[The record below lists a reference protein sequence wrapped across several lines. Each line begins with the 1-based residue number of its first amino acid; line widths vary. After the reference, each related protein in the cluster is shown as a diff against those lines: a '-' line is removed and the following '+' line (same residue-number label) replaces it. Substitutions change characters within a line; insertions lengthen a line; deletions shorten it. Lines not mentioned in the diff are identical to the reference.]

1 MNVPTYTPEQKGEID
16 RKNFLVNVLEGGLF
30 ISSGAFIHPQ
40 TVLPALISKLG
51 GNNLVIG
58 AFGVV
63 VYFGLFLPQIFSAR
77 HVETLAWKK
86 RWVLR
91 IGMIH
96 RTMVLL
102 MGLLVLFFGGEHPTT
117 TLWLFLIMF
126 ASMQVI
132 IGVATPG
139 WFEMYAKL
147 TPPRKRGRLAG
158 LRNSLGGAA
167 AFVCGLI
174 LTWILAVSPFPLG
187 FAFAFFAAYLLQMSS
202 LFSQHWLVE
211 GEPSITTSRR
221 PVFAFLRELPNV
233 VRNNPPFRNFII
245 SSALLTIGAMPV
257 GFFTVYA
264 LKHFNAGE
272 EVVGEFTLTM
282 VAAQVASG
290 LVNGLIADKQ
300 GNKLVLLIAA
310 TSLLVASLTAFLAP
324 SLGWFRLVYFFLGI
338 NLGSE
343 VTTRY
348 NIAIEFGPARQRSTY
363 IGLMNTMLAPWYF
376 SAMVGGAL
384 SQMFGFG
391 ALFMTAALFSVAGI
405 LYLHYRVADP
415 RMLAVPRPPAG

>member
-1 MNVPTYTPEQKGEID
+1 
-16 RKNFLVNVLEGGLF
+16 
-30 ISSGAFIHPQ
+30 
-40 TVLPALISKLG
+40 
-51 GNNLVIG
+51 
-58 AFGVV
+58 
-63 VYFGLFLPQIFSAR
+63 
-77 HVETLAWKK
+77 
-86 RWVLR
+86 
-91 IGMIH
+91 
-96 RTMVLL
+96 
-102 MGLLVLFFGGEHPTT
+102 
-117 TLWLFLIMF
+117 
-126 ASMQVI
+126 
-132 IGVATPG
+132 
-139 WFEMYAKL
+139 MYAKL

-174 LTWILAVSPFPLG
+174 LTWILAISPFPLG
-187 FAFAFFAAYLLQMSS
+187 FAFALFGAYLLQMSS
-202 LFSQHWLVE
+202 LLTQHWLVE
-211 GEPSITTSRR
+211 GEPSITTNRR
-221 PVFAFLRELPNV
+221 PVFAFLRELPSV

-264 LKHFNAGE
+264 LKEFNAGE

-290 LVNGLIADKQ
+290 LVNGLIADKR

-310 TSLLVASLTAFLAP
+310 ASLLIASLTAFLAP

-343 VTTRY
+343 MTTRY

-384 SQMFGFG
+384 SQIFGFG
-391 ALFMTAALFSVAGI
+391 ALFLTAAVFSVAGI

-415 RMLAVPRPPAG
+415 RMLAVPRPPA